1 MHLAK
6 RFMCSI
12 VAVLACSSVL
22 AQAANDDA
30 AIRSLATR
38 WEKAWNSHDMKQ
50 LASLMTDD
58 ADFVNV
64 GARHWKGRREI
75 EAEHTARLNQF
86 LESSWSTQ
94 TVRIQFLK
102 PDLALAHIGW
112 TLKGDKDPDG
122 KPRSPRG
129 GVFTWV
135 VVKQSGGWFI
145 RAAQN
150 TNLGPLAAQEAKTE

>member
-1 MHLAK
+1 MHLVK
-6 RFMCSI
+6 RIMCSI
-12 VAVLACSSVL
+12 LSALACSSAP
-22 AQAANDDA
+22 AQVANDDA
-30 AIRSLATR
+30 AIRALATR
-38 WEKAWNSHDMKQ
+38 WEQAWNDHDMKR
-50 LASLMTDD
+50 LVSLMTDD

-75 EAEHTARLNQF
+75 EAEHSARLNQF

-102 PDLALAHIGW
+102 PDVALAHIDW
-112 TLKGDKDPDG
+112 SLKGDKDPDG

-135 VVKQSGGWFI
+135 VVRQNGGWFI

-150 TNLGPLAAQEAKTE
+150 TNLGPLAAQEAKTK